1 MEHIKES
8 MFLTYDT
15 ILNSNKLAS
24 WMTRLLSYY
33 LNPVKGYWKCDKIT
47 CSLFSRAKIANMLR
61 FKRLLPYI
69 LHIIKQ
75 RISTVNSSFSMC
87 NKIDETHDTK
97 HNSLI

>member
-33 LNPVKGYWKCDKIT
+33 LNPVKGY
-47 CSLFSRAKIANMLR
+47 
-61 FKRLLPYI
+61 
-69 LHIIKQ
+69 
-75 RISTVNSSFSMC
+75 
-87 NKIDETHDTK
+87 
-97 HNSLI
+97 